1 MDVFC
6 IHLPHRIDRMAN
18 IKKLRKNY
26 PSLNIQ
32 IFEGIR
38 DENGARGCLRSH
50 RALIRMAKEQGRPYI
65 WVIEDDCVFT
75 LNNGALATLARTI
88 ITHLN
93 NPNVDIVNGCG
104 NLDKYELTSIVP
116 NNGMFF
122 LGSPIVLTAHC
133 IFYSSSC
140 YDKMLS
146 LPDTTILDGQ
156 EGTNS
161 CKMAFTYPYLA
172 TQLPSFSDIEN
183 KDVSYSH
190 ILNSMGFVKHVLTR
204 DHYL

>member
-6 IHLPHRIDRMAN
+6 IHLPHRTDRMEN

-26 PSLNIQ
+26 SSLNIQ
-32 IFEGIR
+32 VFEGIR

-50 RALIRMAKEQGRPYI
+50 QALIRMAKEQGRPYI
-65 WVIEDDCVFT
+65 WVIEDDCTFT
-75 LNNGALATLARTI
+75 LTNGALATIARTI
-88 ITHLN
+88 VSHLN

-104 NLDKYELTSIVP
+104 NLDVYELTSIVP
-116 NNGMFF
+116 SNGMFF
-122 LGSPIVLTAHC
+122 LGTPRISTTHC

-146 LPDTTILDGQ
+146 LPDTTILDGPR
-156 EGTNS
+156 GTNA

-172 TQLPSFSDIEN
+172 TQLPSFSDIEK
-183 KDVSYSH
+183 KDVYYEH
-190 ILNSMGFVKHVLTR
+190 ILNSAGFVKHVLTR